1 MAARSSTSSRIPSS
15 SQGRLLLCSHG
26 EKPVLRI
33 SGTKE
38 NPGRRFWG
46 CVYFEV
52 QEGCNFFHWADP
64 DTEVEYSEIA
74 RLRKKLSMMKSRT
87 KVAEWKLKFV
97 AVLGFFGYILLL
109 FLVVNWPGWGLC
121 IKGVLDCGMLNVFE
135 DVI

>member
-1 MAARSSTSSRIPSS
+1 MAARSSTSSRSRAS
-15 SQGRLLLCSHG
+15 SQGMLLLCSHG

-64 DTEVEYSEIA
+64 ETEVEYSEIA
-74 RLRKKLSMMKSRT
+74 RVS
-87 KVAEWKLKFV
+87 LKQRNSVSFH
-97 AVLGFFGYILLL
+97 
-109 FLVVNWPGWGLC
+109 
-121 IKGVLDCGMLNVFE
+121 
-135 DVI
+135 